1 MLLKEEM
8 DGPGDNSLVEYIF
21 FILAIAVFGNLLRLA
36 IRMAW
41 GITKLVCSFL
51 ILPIILIALVFGGLL
66 YLAFPILV
74 IVGLVSLFKKA

>member
-1 MLLKEEM
+1 MMTL
-8 DGPGDNSLVEYIF
+8 IF

-41 GITKLVCSFL
+41 GITKLVCFFL

>member
-1 MLLKEEM
+1 MMTL
-8 DGPGDNSLVEYIF
+8 IF
-21 FILAIAVFGNLLRLA
+21 FILAIALFGNLLRLA

>member
-1 MLLKEEM
+1 MMTL
-8 DGPGDNSLVEYIF
+8 IF

-36 IRMAW
+36 IHMAW
-41 GITKLVCSFL
+41 GLTTLVCSFL

>member
-1 MLLKEEM
+1 MIQHYIGGVKIMMTL
-8 DGPGDNSLVEYIF
+8 IF

>member
-1 MLLKEEM
+1 MVQHYTRGVKVMMTL
-8 DGPGDNSLVEYIF
+8 IF